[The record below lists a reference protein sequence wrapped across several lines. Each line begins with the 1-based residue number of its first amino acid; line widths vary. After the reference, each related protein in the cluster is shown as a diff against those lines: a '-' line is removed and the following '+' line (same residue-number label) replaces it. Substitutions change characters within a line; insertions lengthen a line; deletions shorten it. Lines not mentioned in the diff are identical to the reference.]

1 VESPARQHRRL
12 IWKYTTVV
20 VALVAAAIVSVG
32 LTELYFSYQDS
43 KRALTRA
50 EQDKASAAA
59 ASIEQTMENVLREIE
74 AIAQPTTKTGRA
86 GLTERSQD
94 FDGLFLRD
102 RFISELSYV
111 DAAGRER
118 VWSSWH
124 EIDRINSGI
133 DRSDSAAFAST
144 RAERRY
150 FGPVAFERSGS
161 QPHMTIAVAEPG
173 REGVVV
179 AKIDLSFVSD
189 VIDRVRI
196 GTAGYAY
203 AVDPRGVL
211 IAHQDVNLVLRS
223 PNFAELELPQVRAA
237 LRAPTDG
244 TMIGLDQDGTNV
256 LSAFQTLDSLG
267 WRVFVEQPLSDAFAP
282 IEAAIWRTALLLVA
296 FLILAIAT
304 SILLARRLVRP
315 IETVQAAAAKI
326 GSGALD
332 ERIEITSDDEL
343 GALAAEFNRMA
354 SQLQESYAGLELKV
368 EERTQE
374 LASALAELDEKS
386 RELEA
391 ASLHKSQFLAN
402 MSHELRT
409 PLNAIIG
416 FSQVL
421 RDGMFGEVNA
431 KQQEYLED
439 ILSSGNHLLSLI
451 NDVLDL
457 SKVEAGQIELDVAP
471 FLLRDALESGVVM
484 VRERATRDGVRVTVE
499 PTDVGLVSGDER
511 RVRQVL
517 FNLLS
522 NAVKFTPEGGHV
534 DVRALQVN
542 GEVRVSVADTGP
554 GIAAEDLERIFEEFQ
569 QTEAGLEQRE
579 GTGLGLA
586 LSKQLVELHGG
597 RIWVHSEPGAG
608 STFVFT
614 LPART
619 A

>member
-1 VESPARQHRRL
+1 MEAPARQHRRL

-50 EQDKASAAA
+50 EQDKASAAV

-102 RFISELSYV
+102 RFLSELSYL

-133 DRSDSAAFAST
+133 DRSRSEAFAGT
-144 RAERRY
+144 RAQRRY

-173 REGVVV
+173 RREGVVV

-211 IAHQDVNLVLRS
+211 IAHQDVNLVLQS
-223 PNFAELELPQVRAA
+223 PNFAELELPQVQAA
-237 LRAPTDG
+237 LRAPADG
-244 TMIGLDQDGTNV
+244 AMIGRDQEGTDV
-256 LSAFQTLDSLG
+256 LSAFQTIDSLG

-326 GSGALD
+326 GSGDLD

-368 EERTQE
+368 EARPRSSRRRWPSSTRSPVSSKPRACTRASSWRTC
-374 LASALAELDEKS
+374 
-386 RELEA
+386 
-391 ASLHKSQFLAN
+391 
-402 MSHELRT
+402 
-409 PLNAIIG
+409 
-416 FSQVL
+416 
-421 RDGMFGEVNA
+421 
-431 KQQEYLED
+431 
-439 ILSSGNHLLSLI
+439 
-451 NDVLDL
+451 
-457 SKVEAGQIELDVAP
+457 
-471 FLLRDALESGVVM
+471 
-484 VRERATRDGVRVTVE
+484 
-499 PTDVGLVSGDER
+499 PTSCAR
-511 RVRQVL
+511 R
-517 FNLLS
+517 
-522 NAVKFTPEGGHV
+522 
-534 DVRALQVN
+534 
-542 GEVRVSVADTGP
+542 
-554 GIAAEDLERIFEEFQ
+554 
-569 QTEAGLEQRE
+569 
-579 GTGLGLA
+579 
-586 LSKQLVELHGG
+586 
-597 RIWVHSEPGAG
+597 
-608 STFVFT
+608 
-614 LPART
+614 
-619 A
+619 